1 MPLHH
6 LHHVNL
12 RGSAGLVRE
21 LREFYCT
28 VLGLQDGPRPPFSS
42 TGAWLYADRLPL
54 VHLVEGTDAPAPD
67 ADRGQPRV
75 VDHVAFGCRDLDEF
89 RRRLEGL
96 DVAYSVSRV
105 PVTGEVQLNLVDP
118 CGMKIELIF
127 EHDN

>member
-1 MPLHH
+1 MPLQR

-12 RGSAGLVRE
+12 RGSAALVRE

-28 VLGLQDGPRPPFSS
+28 VLGLKDGPRPPFAS

-54 VHLVEGTDAPAPD
+54 VHLVEHTGAQGSGA
-67 ADRGQPRV
+67 AVEQPRV
-75 VDHVAFGCRDLDEF
+75 VDHVAFGCRELDEF
-89 RRRLEGL
+89 RRHLDGL
-96 DVAYSVSRV
+96 GVAYSVSRV

-127 EHDN
+127 EHG